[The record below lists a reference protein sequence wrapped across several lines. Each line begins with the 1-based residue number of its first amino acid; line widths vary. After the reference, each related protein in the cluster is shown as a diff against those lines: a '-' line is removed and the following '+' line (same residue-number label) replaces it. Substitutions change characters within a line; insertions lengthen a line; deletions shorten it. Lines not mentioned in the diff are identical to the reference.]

1 MSQCTTGPLGGGTSM
16 SCSTRVKA
24 RVLPGAPDQLRG
36 GELPEPAVPVTAQVF
51 SVGSM
56 SPSLKAVLCN
66 TKPGVA
72 VPLSII
78 CGMATGLP
86 AASGLADGLAAGLA
100 AGFAAGDGLAG
111 AAGLGAALAA
121 GFIAGAVG
129 AGAEVGV
136 AGAALVQPTPNATH
150 TSTRLVS
157 RRIEIL
163 SGASVC
169 GRTSA
174 GACLRA

>member
-1 MSQCTTGPLGGGTSM
+1 MSQCTTGPFGGGTSM
-16 SCSTRVKA
+16 SCSTRAKA

-56 SPSLKAVLCN
+56 SPSLKAVLCR
-66 TKPGVA
+66 TKPGVT

-86 AASGLADGLAAGLA
+86 AASGLADGLA
-100 AGFAAGDGLAG
+100 G

-121 GFIAGAVG
+121 GFIAGAAVG

-163 SGASVC
+163 SG
-169 GRTSA
+169 
-174 GACLRA
+174 